1 MVGSLA
7 KVISPL
13 TPVVLHPAP
22 PSSKDGD
29 WSKVV
34 IYGSDPSEEG
44 ALIALYDLKYDIVV
58 AKQSLKMYA
67 NPPIMDVLGGNVL
80 IPVGLHVLVGLRFV
94 NMCKHSCW
102 LISVLTF
109 STYAN

>member
-1 MVGSLA
+1 M
-7 KVISPL
+7 
-13 TPVVLHPAP
+13 
-22 PSSKDGD
+22 
-29 WSKVV
+29 V